1 MQGGVLVLEKGK
13 FTMKKNYGNF
23 GMEDK
28 IDLLSDL
35 LSNANTFQIL
45 IKSILVYFLLN
56 LIQM

>member
-13 FTMKKNYGNF
+13 FTMKKNYVNF

-35 LSNANTFQIL
+35 LSILSSIPKFTFQIL
-45 IKSILVYFLLN
+45 IKSILV
-56 LIQM
+56 